1 LVDTMQR
8 SVAEPRSPVRGPQSL
23 VAGLTLLALAALAL
37 WLTSDL
43 DQGTLRAMGPAM
55 LPRWLAIAVGLCGVG
70 LVVAAFV
77 TIGEALEGWSLRGP
91 FFVMAGILAF
101 ALTIRPFPLG
111 SFTTPGLGLIAAG
124 PLAIFIGGLATNEM
138 RVRDLAIL
146 ALSLTPFCMVL
157 FGDLLNL
164 PIPVFPQAFAE
175 LFPAGWSQKQTLRVT
190 AAVMALAALAVFLA
204 TRGAARRESAGA
216 APAAIDV
223 AEHSGSI

>member
-1 LVDTMQR
+1 MVDTTER
-8 SVAEPRSPVRGPQSL
+8 SVAEPRGPLRGPQSL
-23 VAGLTLLALAALAL
+23 VAGLALLALAALAL
-37 WLTSDL
+37 WLTRNL

-55 LPRWLAIAVGLCGVG
+55 LPRWLAIAVGLCGLG

-77 TIGEALEGWSLRGP
+77 KVGEALEAWSLRGP
-91 FFVMAGILAF
+91 FFVVAGIFAF

-111 SFTTPGLGLIAAG
+111 TVTTPGLGLIAAG
-124 PLAIFIGGLATNEM
+124 PLAIFIGGLATTEM
-138 RVRDLAIL
+138 KVRDLAIL

-190 AAVMALAALAVFLA
+190 AAVMAGAALLVFLA
-204 TRGAARRESAGA
+204 TRGAARRE
-216 APAAIDV
+216 PAAIDV